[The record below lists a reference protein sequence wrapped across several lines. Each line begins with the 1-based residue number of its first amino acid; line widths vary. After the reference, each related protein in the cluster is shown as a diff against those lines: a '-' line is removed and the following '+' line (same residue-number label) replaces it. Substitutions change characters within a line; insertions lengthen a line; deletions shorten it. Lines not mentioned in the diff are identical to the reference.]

1 VDLAGFAINRNA
13 EPTGSVRRGKY
24 LGQLGLVAGIGK
36 SAGEELL
43 QFDRELVERN
53 LWFGKA
59 RPRKQLPQFR
69 QAERPRMRRVA
80 QCLDTVVR
88 RGLRGIF
95 GGRT

>member
-59 RPRKQLPQFR
+59 PLGNSSRNS
-69 QAERPRMRRVA
+69 
-80 QCLDTVVR
+80 VR
-88 RGLRGIF
+88 LSARA
-95 GGRT
+95 